1 MTPDQIN
8 LVKQSFRKLEPL
20 AEEAAIL
27 FYARLFELDPSLRRL
42 FKTDIRQQGLKLM
55 EMLGLAVESLDRREG
70 LVPELRSL
78 GARHVAYGVA
88 DRDYETV
95 GTALLWTLEKALSR
109 EFTAETKEAWAAVF
123 SLLAETMKD
132 GSRQMPENAA
142 VV

>member
-42 FKTDIRQQGLKLM
+42 FRTDIRQQGLKLM

-88 DRDYETV
+88 DRDYDTV
-95 GTALLWTLEKALSR
+95 GAALLWTFEKALDADY
-109 EFTAETKEAWAAVF
+109 TPETQEAWTAVYD
-123 SLLAETMKD
+123 LLARTMKD
-132 GSRQMPENAA
+132 GNDHSPEDRALA
-142 VV
+142 